1 MTHTVPLGRRPELQL
16 AGSAVFSNRCASRL
30 ARAACRRAADAARP
44 TTECSRKLDP
54 LSHTEAAYG
63 GRTASLGASLGTRWA
78 RGVVATAWNL
88 AAVDSR
94 MSGRQV
100 GNDFVGRLHRVR
112 IHRSGVIRAA
122 LIGRSQAGCLVLRG
136 VRACAQRPPP
146 RLPHARRGTPAGLVD
161 KSRRDATLHAQV
173 GLLRRV
179 RSRLSLA
186 SLCS

>member
-1 MTHTVPLGRRPELQL
+1 MQPSPGRRKCRKGCHSHIRFHSGAVLSCSLL
-16 AGSAVFSNRCASRL
+16 AGSAVFSNRAHPGSKRSETT
-30 ARAACRRAADAARP
+30 AETDATRP
-44 TTECSRKLDP
+44 TTECSRKLDL

-94 MSGRQV
+94 MSGRQG

-122 LIGRSQAGCLVLRG
+122 LIRQQSSCLPGATR
-136 VRACAQRPPP
+136 RAC
-146 RLPHARRGTPAGLVD
+146 
-161 KSRRDATLHAQV
+161 
-173 GLLRRV
+173 
-179 RSRLSLA
+179 
-186 SLCS
+186 LCSATSATPTTRTERRPCRPRR

>member
-1 MTHTVPLGRRPELQL
+1 MRNVIDTYGSTRAPFWVAACLQGPLSFQIDARPGSNALGRRNAEPL
-16 AGSAVFSNRCASRL
+16 
-30 ARAACRRAADAARP
+30 DRP
-44 TTECSRKLDP
+44 QRQCSRKLDL

-94 MSGRQV
+94 MSGRQG

-122 LIGRSQAGCLVLRG
+122 LIRQQSSCLPGATR
-136 VRACAQRPPP
+136 RAC
-146 RLPHARRGTPAGLVD
+146 
-161 KSRRDATLHAQV
+161 
-173 GLLRRV
+173 
-179 RSRLSLA
+179 
-186 SLCS
+186 LCSATSATPTTRTERRPCRPRR

>member
-1 MTHTVPLGRRPELQL
+1 MSLTHTVPLGRRSELQL
-16 AGSAVFSNRCASRL
+16 ACRVRCLFKSIRVPARTCSGRRSAEPL
-30 ARAACRRAADAARP
+30 DRP
-44 TTECSRKLDP
+44 QRQCSRKLDL

-94 MSGRQV
+94 MSGRQG

-122 LIGRSQAGCLVLRG
+122 LIRQQSSCLPGATR
-136 VRACAQRPPP
+136 RAC
-146 RLPHARRGTPAGLVD
+146 
-161 KSRRDATLHAQV
+161 
-173 GLLRRV
+173 
-179 RSRLSLA
+179 
-186 SLCS
+186 LCSATSATPTTRTERRPCRPRRRTAS